1 METIKFAKSVRC
13 NTAGKF
19 GGTVEGI
26 YQFGRWFIGF
36 LVFISEMILTG
47 LMCPSTAC
55 PVQKPDYVSWS
66 CHRVLQPHSSTNAV
80 NWSEGAVKWSGHAA
94 TPFCSFRICFSD
106 ERSKSCVSMKI
117 KSGACIGLWVACKNV
132 IRNRT
137 CCFYKKNPRKLS
149 NA

>member
-1 METIKFAKSVRC
+1 
-13 NTAGKF
+13 
-19 GGTVEGI
+19 
-26 YQFGRWFIGF
+26 
-36 LVFISEMILTG
+36 
-47 LMCPSTAC
+47 MCPSTAC

-137 CCFYKKNPRKLS
+137 CCFYKKNPRKLVERHKKRAPNLFLLKLS
-149 NA
+149 ALFLCFPPGGRYSILFSCCTILVPRFLSP